1 MSHPGTHAVAHAAPI
16 AALPM
21 IFRRAIAAARRKP
34 AAPEVST
41 SASGAGCAGAD
52 WGDEVPPA
60 DSRMWHGDTEPRGFP
75 VLGGRM
81 LSEVRAERDAEAY
94 PAAAYSGP
102 EIWAVRPDGLI
113 HVSEA
118 NGVEVCPS
126 PLAWSMAAD
135 ATTSFP
141 VAADVVYQ
149 RADHDE
155 LDREFTDRPKR
166 SLLERVRDGLLAA

>member
-1 MSHPGTHAVAHAAPI
+1 MIHLLMSHPGTHAVAHAAPI

-52 WGDEVPPA
+52 WGDEMPV
-60 DSRMWHGDTEPRGFP
+60 MGD
-75 VLGGRM
+75 RM
-81 LSEVRAERDAEAY
+81 LSEVRARCDAEAY

-141 VAADVVYQ
+141 AVADVVYQ